1 LTGGLHSVVAKKE
14 FIGDC
19 ILIPFHAGGLQNGM
33 KKIGN
38 QELVWC
44 SSCWGPCSK

>member
-19 ILIPFHAGGLQNGM
+19 ILIPF
-33 KKIGN
+33 
-38 QELVWC
+38 QEACRMEWR
-44 SSCWGPCSK
+44 K